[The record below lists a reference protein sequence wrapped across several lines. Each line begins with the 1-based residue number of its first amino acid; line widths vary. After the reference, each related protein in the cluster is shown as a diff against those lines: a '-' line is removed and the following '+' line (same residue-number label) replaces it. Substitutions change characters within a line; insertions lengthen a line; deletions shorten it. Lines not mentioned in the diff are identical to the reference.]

1 MYHGFVYIQVW
12 KYRCIYVLFI
22 WCYIFVYCNLCT
34 CIYPHGGMCACLFV
48 VCMFVCAFSHYIM
61 KFQFELDVIFIYFNS
76 FFIRL
81 KKSLW
86 LGDLDIY
93 KSIYFDTDR
102 GIFFVFFCLIF
113 RIKWVYFFKY
123 NLFLVNKDFQF
134 IGIFFFP
141 SQEGKFYNFF
151 ITLFSAFI
159 VNYYNHVLL
168 LCFCLPTLFC
178 K

>member
-1 MYHGFVYIQVW
+1 MDLYIYRFENIGVYTYCLYDVIYLFFV
-12 KYRCIYVLFI
+12 
-22 WCYIFVYCNLCT
+22 IFVHVYTHTGVCV
-34 CIYPHGGMCACLFV
+34 HVLFV
-48 VCMFVCAFSHYIM
+48 VCMFVCAFSYYIM

-81 KKSLW
+81 KNSLW

-93 KSIYFDTDR
+93 KSIYLDTDR

-141 SQEGKFYNFF
+141 QVKRVSF
-151 ITLFSAFI
+151 ITFFHNFIFSF
-159 VNYYNHVLL
+159 YR
-168 LCFCLPTLFC
+168 
-178 K
+178 